1 MSNNEPIDSS
11 SAKQDDFSQ
20 TRWSIVLRSRSD
32 DDHEAR
38 KALDTLCRSYWPPIY
53 SYIRRWSS
61 SPQEAEDLTQ
71 SYFLNLLSRGYL
83 DRADPAKGKLRAFLL
98 ADVKLFLSNDRA
110 KARAEKR
117 GGGQIAVPIDQGFA
131 EEFYT
136 HEPVETTT
144 PEQLFD
150 RRWALTVLASVM
162 DAVAADYAARG
173 KGAIFE
179 ALKQFISWNAGE
191 ESYAQV
197 SARLGKSES
206 DIKVN
211 VHRLR
216 KRYREI
222 LEQEVAQTV
231 SSPEEVEAEIR
242 YLASSVF

>member
-1 MSNNEPIDSS
+1 M
-11 SAKQDDFSQ
+11 
-20 TRWSIVLRSRSD
+20 VLRARSD
-32 DDHEAR
+32 DDGEAR

-71 SYFLNLLSRGYL
+71 SYFLNLLGRGYL
-83 DRADPAKGKLRAFLL
+83 ERADPAKGKLRAFLL

-117 GGGQIAVPIDQGFA
+117 GGGQMVVPIDQGFA
-131 EEFYT
+131 EEFYA
-136 HEPVETTT
+136 HEPVDTVT

-150 RRWALTVLASVM
+150 RRWALAVLASVM
-162 DAVAADYAARG
+162 DAVAADYHSRG

-179 ALKQFISWNAGE
+179 ALKQFISWNAGDE
-191 ESYAQV
+191 TYTQV
-197 SARLGKSES
+197 AARLGKSES

-231 SSPEEVEAEIR
+231 SSPDEIEAEIR

>member
-1 MSNNEPIDSS
+1 M
-11 SAKQDDFSQ
+11 
-20 TRWSIVLRSRSD
+20 VLRARSD
-32 DDHEAR
+32 DDGEAR

-53 SYIRRWSS
+53 SYIRRWSN

-71 SYFLNLLSRGYL
+71 SYFLNLLGRGYL

-117 GGGQIAVPIDQGFA
+117 GRGQMVVPIDQGFA
-131 EEFYT
+131 EEFYA
-136 HEPVETTT
+136 HEPVDTVT

-150 RRWALTVLASVM
+150 RRWALAVLASVM
-162 DAVAADYAARG
+162 DAVAADYDSRG

-191 ESYAQV
+191 ETYTQV
-197 SARLGKSES
+197 AARLGKSES

-231 SSPEEVEAEIR
+231 SSPDEIEAEIR

>member
-1 MSNNEPIDSS
+1 MSSNGPIDT
-11 SAKQDDFSQ
+11 SASKQDDFSQ
-20 TRWSIVLRSRSD
+20 TRWSVVLRARSD
-32 DDHEAR
+32 DDGEAR

-71 SYFLNLLSRGYL
+71 NYFLNLLGRGYL

-117 GGGQIAVPIDQGFA
+117 GGGQVAIPIDQGFA

-136 HEPVETTT
+136 HEPVDTVT

-162 DAVAADYAARG
+162 DAVATDYHSRG
-173 KGAIFE
+173 KGALFE

-191 ESYAQV
+191 ESYSDVA
-197 SARLGKSES
+197 ARLGKSES
-206 DIKVN
+206 DIKVT

-231 SSPEEVEAEIR
+231 SSPEEVELEIR

>member
-1 MSNNEPIDSS
+1 MSSHGPTES
-11 SAKQDDFSQ
+11 KQDDFSQ
-20 TRWSIVLRSRSD
+20 TRWSIVLRARSD
-32 DDHEAR
+32 DDREAR

-71 SYFLNLLSRGYL
+71 SYFLNLLGRGYL
-83 DRADPAKGKLRAFLL
+83 DRADPSKGKLRAFLL

-117 GGGQIAVPIDQGFA
+117 GGGQVAIPIDQGFA

-136 HEPVETTT
+136 HEPVDMVT

-150 RRWALTVLASVM
+150 RRWAITVLASVM
-162 DAVAADYAARG
+162 DAVAADYRSRG
-173 KGAIFE
+173 KSEIFD
-179 ALKQFISWNAGE
+179 ALKQYISWNTGD

-197 SARLGKSES
+197 AARLGKSES

-216 KRYREI
+216 KRYREL

-231 SSPEEVEAEIR
+231 SSPEEIEAEIR
-242 YLASSVF
+242 YLASSIL

>member
-1 MSNNEPIDSS
+1 M
-11 SAKQDDFSQ
+11 
-20 TRWSIVLRSRSD
+20 VLRARSD
-32 DDHEAR
+32 DDGEAR

-71 SYFLNLLSRGYL
+71 SYFLNLLGRGYL

-110 KARAEKR
+110 KARSEKR
-117 GGGQIAVPIDQGFA
+117 GRGQMVVPIDQGFA
-131 EEFYT
+131 EEFYA
-136 HEPVETTT
+136 HEPGDTVT

-150 RRWALTVLASVM
+150 RRWALAVLASVM
-162 DAVAADYAARG
+162 DAVAADYDSRG

-191 ESYAQV
+191 ETYTQV
-197 SARLGKSES
+197 AARLGKSES
-206 DIKVN
+206 DIKIN

-222 LEQEVAQTV
+222 LEKEVAQTV
-231 SSPEEVEAEIR
+231 SSPDEIEAEIR

>member
-1 MSNNEPIDSS
+1 MSNSGPTDSFPS
-11 SAKQDDFSQ
+11 RQDDFSQ
-20 TRWSIVLRSRSD
+20 TRWSIVLRARSD
-32 DDHEAR
+32 DDGEAR

-53 SYIRRWSS
+53 SYIRRWSN

-71 SYFLNLLSRGYL
+71 SYFLNLLGRGYL

-117 GGGQIAVPIDQGFA
+117 GGGQVAVPIDQGFA
-131 EEFYT
+131 EEFYA
-136 HEPVETTT
+136 HEPVDTVT

-150 RRWALTVLASVM
+150 RRWALAVLASVM
-162 DAVAADYAARG
+162 DAVAADYDSRG
-173 KGAIFE
+173 KGALFE

-191 ESYAQV
+191 ETYTQV
-197 SARLGKSES
+197 AARLCKSEI

-231 SSPEEVEAEIR
+231 SSPDEIEAEIR
-242 YLASSVF
+242 YLASSVY